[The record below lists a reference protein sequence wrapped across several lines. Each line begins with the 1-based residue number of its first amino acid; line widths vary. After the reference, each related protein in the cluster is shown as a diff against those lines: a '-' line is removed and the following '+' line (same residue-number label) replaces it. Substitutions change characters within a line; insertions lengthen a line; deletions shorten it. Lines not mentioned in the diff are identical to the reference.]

1 LTLTRRQ
8 FVVGG
13 AAAVGALAVG
23 ADAVFVGARDIAVRR
38 VEVRLRRLP
47 AALDGFTIAQLSDF
61 HYSALGDSLLRQ
73 AVQLTNQL
81 HPDLVMLTGDFV
93 TVRLGHKRDPDAAA
107 DAEPCAAI
115 LAGLRSRH
123 GSFAVLGNHDHFS
136 DSQIV
141 SRSLEDRGIQVLRNR
156 SGPIE
161 RDGVRIWIAGVDD
174 VLGGD
179 DDLHLALRGIA
190 DDQAVVLGV
199 HEPDYAE
206 LVKRQ
211 RVDLQLSGHSHGG
224 QVRLP
229 LIGPPFLPPLG
240 RMYPLG
246 LYHLGTLTLYTNP
259 GIGTIRIPAR
269 LNCPPEITLLK
280 LRATQGT

>member
-1 LTLTRRQ
+1 MTFTRRQ

-13 AAAVGALAVG
+13 AAAVAALALG
-23 ADAVFVGARDIAVRR
+23 ADAVLLGARDLVVRR
-38 VEVRLRRLP
+38 VEVGLKRLP
-47 AALDGFTIAQLSDF
+47 AALDGFAIAQLSDF
-61 HYSALGDSLLRQ
+61 HYSALEDSLLRE
-73 AVQLTNQL
+73 AVRLTNQL

-93 TVRLGHKRDPDAAA
+93 TVRMWHKRDPHAAA
-107 DAEPCAAI
+107 DADPCATI

-123 GSFAVLGNHDHFS
+123 GSFAVLGNHDYFS
-136 DSQIV
+136 DSEV
-141 SRSLEDRGIQVLRNR
+141 VARSLEDRGIQVLRNR
-156 SGPIE
+156 SIPIE
-161 RDGVRIWIAGVDD
+161 RDNDRLWIAGVDD
-174 VLGGD
+174 VLGGN
-179 DDLHLALRGIA
+179 DDLQLALRGIT

-206 LVKRQ
+206 SVKRQ

-246 LYHLGTLTLYTNP
+246 LYPLGTLTLYTNP